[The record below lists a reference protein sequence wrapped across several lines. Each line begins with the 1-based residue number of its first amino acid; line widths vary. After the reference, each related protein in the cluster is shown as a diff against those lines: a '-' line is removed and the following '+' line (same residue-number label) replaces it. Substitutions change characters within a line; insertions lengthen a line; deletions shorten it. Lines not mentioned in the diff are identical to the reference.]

1 MGVRDGD
8 QKSSLPRAPLYFSKS
23 LTGEYPTGEYPTGEY
38 PTGEYLDTRKRFWL
52 NCVRTNYF

>member
-8 QKSSLPRAPLYFSKS
+8 QKGSLPRAPLYFSKS
-23 LTGEYPTGEYPTGEY
+23 LTGEYPTGEY
-38 PTGEYLDTRKRFWL
+38 LNTRKRFWL

>member
-38 PTGEYLDTRKRFWL
+38 LDTRKRFWL